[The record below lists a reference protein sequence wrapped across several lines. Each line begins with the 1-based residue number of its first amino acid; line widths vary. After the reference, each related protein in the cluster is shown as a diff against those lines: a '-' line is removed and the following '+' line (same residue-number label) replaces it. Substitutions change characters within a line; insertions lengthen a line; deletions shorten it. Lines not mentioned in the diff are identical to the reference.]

1 MEEKVILITGAAN
14 GIGLAIAKLF
24 LEQGALVAVSD
35 LNTELLDKR
44 LRDMSAIS
52 QDRVIGFT
60 CDVRKILDVKNMVE
74 GVLARWG
81 HIDVAVNNAGVYPSH
96 EVLQMSETD
105 WDWVME
111 ANAKGTFLVSQ
122 AVAKHML
129 TQKIRGDIINIA
141 SGSYHIARV
150 GSAHYCASKA
160 AVVMFTKVLA
170 QELAPY
176 GIRVNAVAP
185 GLIQVESMDL
195 SPGYIETTLRQIPA
209 GRLGKPEDIA
219 AAVFSLVE
227 MKTDYITGAVIAVD
241 GGLALG
247 RYGIPFP

>member
-14 GIGLAIAKLF
+14 GIGLATAKLF
-24 LEQGALVAVSD
+24 LEKGAQVAVSD

-105 WDWVME
+105 W
-111 ANAKGTFLVSQ
+111 VSQ

-209 GRLGKPEDIA
+209 GRLGRPEDIA

>member
-1 MEEKVILITGAAN
+1 LEEKVILITGAAK
-14 GIGLAIAKLF
+14 GIGLATARLF
-24 LEQGALVAVSD
+24 LEKGAQVAISD
-35 LNTELLDKR
+35 LNTEVLDKR
-44 LRDMSAIS
+44 LSDMSATNP
-52 QDRVIGFT
+52 DRVIGFP
-60 CDVRKILDVKNMVE
+60 CDVRKISEVQNLIDR
-74 GVLARWG
+74 VLAHWG

-105 WDWVME
+105 WDWVLE
-111 ANAKGTFLVSQ
+111 VNAKGTFLVSQ
-122 AVAKHML
+122 AVAKNMIA
-129 TQKIRGDIINIA
+129 QKIRGDIINIA
-141 SGSYHIARV
+141 SGSYHSARV

-209 GRLGKPEDIA
+209 GRLGRPEDIA

-227 MKTDYITGAVIAVD
+227 MKTDYITGTVVAVD